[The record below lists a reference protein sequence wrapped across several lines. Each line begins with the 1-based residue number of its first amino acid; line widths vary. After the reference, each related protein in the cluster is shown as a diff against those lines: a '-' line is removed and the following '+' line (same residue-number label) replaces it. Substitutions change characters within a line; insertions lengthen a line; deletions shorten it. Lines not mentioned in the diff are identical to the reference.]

1 MRVIVTSNYSET
13 GEVAGGMIAKV
24 VQDKPTATL
33 GLATGSSPEVVYAT
47 LIRAYEAGEVDFSKV
62 HTVRERVPLHSE
74 PDPCGHSAP
83 GDWGGWPHCLQ

>member
-33 GLATGSSPEVVYAT
+33 GLAQ
-47 LIRAYEAGEVDFSKV
+47 EAARGGVCQ
-62 HTVRERVPLHSE
+62 
-74 PDPCGHSAP
+74 PDPR
-83 GDWGGWPHCLQ
+83 L

>member
-33 GLATGSSPEVVYAT
+33 GLATGSSPEVVYAN

-62 HTVRERVPLHSE
+62 HTVIWMSTWAWLRTIPRATGTL
-74 PDPCGHSAP
+74 
-83 GDWGGWPHCLQ
+83 

>member
-33 GLATGSSPEVVYAT
+33 GLATGKAAPGGGVCQ
-47 LIRAYEAGEVDFSKV
+47 
-62 HTVRERVPLHSE
+62 
-74 PDPCGHSAP
+74 PDPR
-83 GDWGGWPHCLQ
+83 L

>member
-33 GLATGSSPEVVYAT
+33 GLATGS
-47 LIRAYEAGEVDFSKV
+47 
-62 HTVRERVPLHSE
+62 
-74 PDPCGHSAP
+74 AP
-83 GDWGGWPHCLQ
+83 RWCTPT